1 MHRGRQPGNDLTDH
15 LDTKVSDAR
24 LYGRLLGYVFAYKWS
39 LFLSLLGY
47 VVYSLGNVLLADLT
61 QFLLDSLG
69 GQPMAGIGFVSQASY
84 WLWPPGDKSMA
95 DYARIAVPV
104 AAVILSLGRALGFFA
119 GSYFMNKVARS
130 VVHALRTELFDVL
143 IKAPKSHID
152 NYSTGELLS
161 KVTFNVEQVSGA
173 ASDALK
179 TILREGL
186 TILALVSYMLYLN
199 WQLSVIFFIVAPA
212 IGGVVHI
219 VGKHFRR
226 YSKRIQESMGSVTEV
241 TAESLAG
248 LDDIRIYG
256 ATKQVSDR
264 FTAVSEFNKQQSLKL
279 AFVEAVSTPIIQTL
293 LALALG
299 ALFWFAL
306 DPTVLEAFS
315 AGSLVAFITAAAQLG
330 KPIRT
335 LSSIQSIIQRGLA
348 AAEDI
353 FNQLDTDSE
362 ADSGAVTMSGV
373 EGRIEFSDIAFR
385 YAGAQMEAISDVSF
399 SVEPG
404 QTVAIVGRSGSGKST
419 LVKLL
424 ARFYT
429 PTSGCITLDG
439 TDIQSID
446 LTNYR
451 QKLAFVPQAINLFS
465 DTVAGNI
472 ALGAMSSS
480 SKDDIVDA
488 AKKAQ
493 ADEFVGQL
501 ESQYETQIGDQGVG
515 LSGGQQQRVAIAR
528 ALLKG
533 SPVLILDEATS
544 ALDNESESLIQSAL
558 DVSRAGRT
566 TFVVA
571 HRLSTIESAD
581 TVLVMHEGRM
591 VAAGSHA
598 SLLEEEP
605 IYRSLYQQGFNDA

>member
-1 MHRGRQPGNDLTDH
+1 
-15 LDTKVSDAR
+15 
-24 LYGRLLGYVFAYKWS
+24 LYGRLLTYAFAYKWS
-39 LFLSLLGY
+39 LVLSFLGY

-69 GQPMAGIGFVSQASY
+69 GQPMAGLGFVSQAAQ
-84 WLWPPGDKSMA
+84 WIWPPGDKSPT

-104 AAVILSLGRALGFFA
+104 AAVVLSLGRALGFFA

-130 VVHALRTELFDVL
+130 VVHVLRTQLFDVL
-143 IKAPKSHID
+143 VRAPKAHID
-152 NYSTGELLS
+152 KFSTGELLS

-179 TILREGL
+179 TMLREGL
-186 TILALVSYMLYLN
+186 TIIALVSYMLYLN
-199 WQLSVIFFIVAPA
+199 WELTAVFFIVAPA
-212 IGGVVHI
+212 IGLVVHV

-226 YSKRIQESMGSVTEV
+226 YSKRIQDSMGSVTEV
-241 TAESLAG
+241 TAESLSG
-248 LDDIRIYG
+248 LDDVRIYG
-256 ATKQVSDR
+256 ATEQVSER
-264 FTAVSEFNKQQSLKL
+264 FESVSLFNKQQSLKL
-279 AFVEAVSTPIIQTL
+279 AFVQAVATPIIQTL

-306 DPTVLEAFS
+306 DPSVLQEFS

-335 LSSIQSIIQRGLA
+335 LSNIQSIIQRGLA

-353 FNQLDTDSE
+353 FEQLDTELEQNTGGSILGQVNGCV
-362 ADSGAVTMSGV
+362 AFHNIG
-373 EGRIEFSDIAFR
+373 FR
-385 YAGAQMEAISDVSF
+385 YPGAQNDAIFDVSF
-399 SVEPG
+399 SVEAG
-404 QTVAIVGRSGSGKST
+404 QTIAVVGRSGSGKST

-429 PTSGCITLDG
+429 PTAGHITLDDV
-439 TDIQSID
+439 DIQSIE
-446 LTNYR
+446 LSNYR
-451 QKLAFVPQAINLFS
+451 ENLAFVPQAINLFS

-472 ALGAMSSS
+472 ALGGMSGSS
-480 SKDDIVDA
+480 REAVIEA
-488 AKKAQ
+488 AKQAQ
-493 ADEFVGQL
+493 ADGFVSEL
-501 ESQYETQIGDQGVG
+501 ESDYDTLIGEQGVG

-528 ALLKG
+528 ALLKAA
-533 SPVLILDEATS
+533 PVLILDEATS
-544 ALDNESESLIQSAL
+544 ALDNESESLIQTAL
-558 DVSRAGRT
+558 DASRVGRT

-581 TVLVMHEGRM
+581 TVLVMDEGRV

-598 SLLEEEP
+598 NLLEHEP
-605 IYRSLYQQGFNDA
+605 IYRSLHQQGFNDA

>member
-1 MHRGRQPGNDLTDH
+1 MNSLADQSVKT
-15 LDTKVSDAR
+15 VSDSK
-24 LYGRLLGYVFAYKWS
+24 LYGRLLTYAFAYKWS
-39 LFLSLLGY
+39 LFLSFLGY

-69 GQPMAGIGFVSQASY
+69 GQPMAGLGFVSQASQ
-84 WLWPPGDKSMA
+84 WIWPPGDKTPT

-104 AAVILSLGRALGFFA
+104 AAVVLSLGRALGFFA

-130 VVHALRTELFDVL
+130 VVHVLRTQLFDVL
-143 IKAPKSHID
+143 VRAPKAHID
-152 NYSTGELLS
+152 KYSTGELLS

-179 TILREGL
+179 TMLREGL
-186 TILALVSYMLYLN
+186 TIIALVSYMLYLN
-199 WQLSVIFFIVAPA
+199 WELTAVFFIVAPA
-212 IGGVVHI
+212 IGLVVHV

-226 YSKRIQESMGSVTEV
+226 YSKRIQDSMGSVTEV
-241 TAESLAG
+241 TAESLSG
-248 LDDIRIYG
+248 LDDVRIYG
-256 ATKQVSDR
+256 ATEQISERFESVSL
-264 FTAVSEFNKQQSLKL
+264 FNKQQSLKL
-279 AFVEAVSTPIIQTL
+279 AFVQAISTPIIQTL

-306 DPTVLEAFS
+306 DPTVLKEFS

-335 LSSIQSIIQRGLA
+335 LSNIQSIIQRGLA

-353 FNQLDTDSE
+353 FEQLDTELEQNTGGSTLGE
-362 ADSGAVTMSGV
+362 VNGRV
-373 EGRIEFSDIAFR
+373 EFQNIAFR
-385 YAGAQMEAISDVSF
+385 YPGAQSDAISDVSF
-399 SVEPG
+399 AVEAG
-404 QTVAIVGRSGSGKST
+404 QTVAVVGRSGSGKST

-429 PTSGCITLDG
+429 PTGGQITLDG
-439 TDIQSID
+439 KDIQGIE

-451 QKLAFVPQAINLFS
+451 EHLAFVPQAINLFS

-472 ALGAMSSS
+472 ALGSMSDSS
-480 SKDDIVDA
+480 REAVIEA
-488 AKKAQ
+488 AKQAQ
-493 ADEFVGQL
+493 ADGFVSEL
-501 ESQYETQIGDQGVG
+501 ESDYDTLIGEQGVG

-528 ALLKG
+528 ALLKAA
-533 SPVLILDEATS
+533 PVLILDEATS

-558 DVSRAGRT
+558 DASRAGRT

-581 TVLVMHEGRM
+581 TVLVMDEGRV
-591 VAAGSHA
+591 VAAGSHS
-598 SLLEEEP
+598 SLLEQEP
-605 IYRSLYQQGFNDA
+605 IYRSLHQQGFNDA

>member
-1 MHRGRQPGNDLTDH
+1 MNSLADQSVKT
-15 LDTKVSDAR
+15 VSDSK
-24 LYGRLLGYVFAYKWS
+24 LYGRLLTYAFAYKWS
-39 LFLSLLGY
+39 LFLSFLGY

-69 GQPMAGIGFVSQASY
+69 GQPMAGLGFVSQASQ
-84 WLWPPGDKSMA
+84 WIWPPGDKTPT

-104 AAVILSLGRALGFFA
+104 AAVVLSLGRALGFFA

-130 VVHALRTELFDVL
+130 VVHVLRTQLFDVL
-143 IKAPKSHID
+143 VRAPKAHID
-152 NYSTGELLS
+152 KFSTGELLS

-179 TILREGL
+179 TMLREGL
-186 TILALVSYMLYLN
+186 TIIALVSYMLYLN
-199 WQLSVIFFIVAPA
+199 WELTAVFFVVAPA
-212 IGGVVHI
+212 IGLVVHV

-226 YSKRIQESMGSVTEV
+226 YSKRIQNSMGSVTEV
-241 TAESLAG
+241 TAESLSG
-248 LDDIRIYG
+248 LDDVRIYG
-256 ATKQVSDR
+256 ATEQISERFESVSL
-264 FTAVSEFNKQQSLKL
+264 FNKQQSLKL
-279 AFVEAVSTPIIQTL
+279 AFVQAVSTPIIQTL

-306 DPTVLEAFS
+306 DPAVLKEFS

-335 LSSIQSIIQRGLA
+335 LSNIQSIIQRGLA

-353 FNQLDTDSE
+353 FEQLDTELEQNTGGSTLGE
-362 ADSGAVTMSGV
+362 VSGRV
-373 EGRIEFSDIAFR
+373 EFHNIAFR
-385 YAGAQMEAISDVSF
+385 YPGAQSDAISDVSF
-399 SVEPG
+399 AIEAG
-404 QTVAIVGRSGSGKST
+404 QTVAVVGRSGSGKST

-429 PTSGCITLDG
+429 PTEGQITLDG
-439 TDIQSID
+439 QDIQGIE

-451 QKLAFVPQAINLFS
+451 EHLAFVPQAINLFS

-472 ALGAMSSS
+472 ALGSMSDSS
-480 SKDDIVDA
+480 REAVIDA
-488 AKKAQ
+488 AKQAQ
-493 ADEFVGQL
+493 ADGFVSEL
-501 ESQYETQIGDQGVG
+501 ESDYDTLIGEQGVG

-528 ALLKG
+528 ALLKAA
-533 SPVLILDEATS
+533 PVLILDEATS
-544 ALDNESESLIQSAL
+544 ALDNESESLIQTAL
-558 DVSRAGRT
+558 DASRAGRT

-581 TVLVMHEGRM
+581 TVLVMDEGRV
-591 VAAGSHA
+591 VAAGSHS
-598 SLLEEEP
+598 SLLEQEP
-605 IYRSLYQQGFNDA
+605 IYRSLHQQGFNDA

>member
-1 MHRGRQPGNDLTDH
+1 MNSLADQSVKT
-15 LDTKVSDAR
+15 VSDSK
-24 LYGRLLGYVFAYKWS
+24 LYGRLLTYAFAYKWS
-39 LFLSLLGY
+39 LFLSFLGY

-69 GQPMAGIGFVSQASY
+69 GQPMAGLGFVSQASQ
-84 WLWPPGDKSMA
+84 WIWPPGDKTPT

-104 AAVILSLGRALGFFA
+104 AAVVLSLGRALGFFA

-130 VVHALRTELFDVL
+130 VVHVLRTQLFDVL
-143 IKAPKSHID
+143 VRAPKAHID
-152 NYSTGELLS
+152 KYSTGELLS

-179 TILREGL
+179 TMLREGL
-186 TILALVSYMLYLN
+186 TIIALVSYMLYLN
-199 WQLSVIFFIVAPA
+199 WELTAVFFIVAPA
-212 IGGVVHI
+212 IGLVVHV

-226 YSKRIQESMGSVTEV
+226 YSKRIQDSMGSVTEV

-248 LDDIRIYG
+248 LDDVRIYG
-256 ATKQVSDR
+256 ATEQISERFESVSL
-264 FTAVSEFNKQQSLKL
+264 FNKQQSLKL
-279 AFVEAVSTPIIQTL
+279 AFVQAISTPIIQTL

-306 DPTVLEAFS
+306 DPAVLKEFS

-335 LSSIQSIIQRGLA
+335 LSNIQSIIQRGLA

-353 FNQLDTDSE
+353 FEQLDTELEQNTGGS
-362 ADSGAVTMSGV
+362 SLGKVNGRV
-373 EGRIEFSDIAFR
+373 EFHNIAFR
-385 YAGAQMEAISDVSF
+385 YPGAQSDAIYDVSF
-399 SVEPG
+399 AVEAG
-404 QTVAIVGRSGSGKST
+404 QTVAVVGRSGSGKST

-429 PTSGCITLDG
+429 PTRGQITLDG
-439 TDIQSID
+439 QDIQGIE
-446 LTNYR
+446 LANYR
-451 QKLAFVPQAINLFS
+451 EHLAFVPQAINLFS

-472 ALGAMSSS
+472 ALGSMSDSS
-480 SKDDIVDA
+480 REAVIDA
-488 AKKAQ
+488 AKQAQ
-493 ADEFVGQL
+493 ADGFVSEL
-501 ESQYETQIGDQGVG
+501 ESDYDTLIGEQGVG

-528 ALLKG
+528 ALLKAA
-533 SPVLILDEATS
+533 PVLILDEATS
-544 ALDNESESLIQSAL
+544 ALDNESESLIQTAL
-558 DVSRAGRT
+558 DASRAGRT

-581 TVLVMHEGRM
+581 TVLVMDEGRV
-591 VAAGSHA
+591 VAAGSHS
-598 SLLEEEP
+598 SLLEQEP
-605 IYRSLYQQGFNDA
+605 IYRSLHQQGFNDA

>member
-1 MHRGRQPGNDLTDH
+1 MNSLADQSVKT
-15 LDTKVSDAR
+15 VSDSK
-24 LYGRLLGYVFAYKWS
+24 LYGRLLTYAFAYKWS
-39 LFLSLLGY
+39 LFLSFLGY

-69 GQPMAGIGFVSQASY
+69 GQPMAGLGFVSQASQ
-84 WLWPPGDKSMA
+84 WIWPPGDKTPT

-104 AAVILSLGRALGFFA
+104 AAVVLSLGRALGFFA

-130 VVHALRTELFDVL
+130 VVHVLRTQLFDVL
-143 IKAPKSHID
+143 VRAPKAHID
-152 NYSTGELLS
+152 KYSTGELLS

-179 TILREGL
+179 TMLREGL
-186 TILALVSYMLYLN
+186 TIIALVSYMLYLN
-199 WQLSVIFFIVAPA
+199 WELTAVFFIVAPA
-212 IGGVVHI
+212 IGVVVHV

-226 YSKRIQESMGSVTEV
+226 YSKRIQDSMGSVTEV

-248 LDDIRIYG
+248 LDDVRIYG
-256 ATKQVSDR
+256 ATEQISERFESVSL
-264 FTAVSEFNKQQSLKL
+264 FNKQQSLKL
-279 AFVEAVSTPIIQTL
+279 AFVQAISTPIIQTL

-306 DPTVLEAFS
+306 DPAVLKEFS

-335 LSSIQSIIQRGLA
+335 LSNIQSIIQRGLA

-353 FNQLDTDSE
+353 FEQLDTELEQNTGGSTLGE
-362 ADSGAVTMSGV
+362 VNGRV
-373 EGRIEFSDIAFR
+373 EFHNIAFR
-385 YAGAQMEAISDVSF
+385 YPGAQSNAISDVSF
-399 SVEPG
+399 AVEAG
-404 QTVAIVGRSGSGKST
+404 QTVAVVGRSGSGKST

-429 PTSGCITLDG
+429 PTEGRITLDG
-439 TDIQSID
+439 QDIQGIE

-451 QKLAFVPQAINLFS
+451 EHLAFVPQAINLFS

-472 ALGAMSSS
+472 ALGSMSDSS
-480 SKDDIVDA
+480 REAVIDA
-488 AKKAQ
+488 AKQAQ
-493 ADEFVGQL
+493 ADGFVSEL
-501 ESQYETQIGDQGVG
+501 ESDYDTLIGEQGVG

-528 ALLKG
+528 ALLKAA
-533 SPVLILDEATS
+533 PVLILDEATS
-544 ALDNESESLIQSAL
+544 ALDNESESLIQTAL
-558 DVSRAGRT
+558 DASRAGRT

-581 TVLVMHEGRM
+581 TVLVMDEGRV
-591 VAAGSHA
+591 VAAGSHS
-598 SLLEEEP
+598 SLLEQEP
-605 IYRSLYQQGFNDA
+605 IYRSLHQQGFNDA

>member
-1 MHRGRQPGNDLTDH
+1 MNSLVDQSGKT
-15 LDTKVSDAR
+15 VSDSK
-24 LYGRLLGYVFAYKWS
+24 LYGRLLTYAFAYKWS
-39 LFLSLLGY
+39 LVLSFLGY

-69 GQPMAGIGFVSQASY
+69 GQPMAGLGFVSQAAQ
-84 WLWPPGDKSMA
+84 WIWPPGDKSPT

-104 AAVILSLGRALGFFA
+104 AAVVLSLGRALGFFA

-130 VVHALRTELFDVL
+130 VVHVLRTQLFDVL
-143 IKAPKSHID
+143 VRAPKAHID
-152 NYSTGELLS
+152 KFSTGELLS

-179 TILREGL
+179 TMLREGL
-186 TILALVSYMLYLN
+186 TIIALVSYMLYLN
-199 WQLSVIFFIVAPA
+199 WELTAVFFIVAPA
-212 IGGVVHI
+212 IGLVVHV

-226 YSKRIQESMGSVTEV
+226 YSKRIQDSMGSVTEV
-241 TAESLAG
+241 TAESLSG
-248 LDDIRIYG
+248 LDDVRIYG
-256 ATKQVSDR
+256 ATEQISERFESVSL
-264 FTAVSEFNKQQSLKL
+264 FNKQQSLKL
-279 AFVEAVSTPIIQTL
+279 AFVQAVATPIIQTL

-306 DPTVLEAFS
+306 DPAVLQEFS

-335 LSSIQSIIQRGLA
+335 LSNIQSIIQRGLA

-353 FNQLDTDSE
+353 FEQLDTELEQNTGGSILGQVNGCV
-362 ADSGAVTMSGV
+362 AFHNIG
-373 EGRIEFSDIAFR
+373 FR
-385 YAGAQMEAISDVSF
+385 YPGAQNDAIFDVSF
-399 SVEPG
+399 SVEAG
-404 QTVAIVGRSGSGKST
+404 QTIAVVGRSGSGKST

-429 PTSGCITLDG
+429 PTAGHITLDDV
-439 TDIQSID
+439 DIQSIE
-446 LTNYR
+446 LSNYR
-451 QKLAFVPQAINLFS
+451 ENLAFVPQAINLFS

-472 ALGAMSSS
+472 ALGGMSGSS
-480 SKDDIVDA
+480 REAVIEA
-488 AKKAQ
+488 AKQAQ
-493 ADEFVGQL
+493 ADGFVSEL
-501 ESQYETQIGDQGVG
+501 ESDYDTLIGEQGVG

-528 ALLKG
+528 ALLKAA
-533 SPVLILDEATS
+533 PVLILDEATS
-544 ALDNESESLIQSAL
+544 ALDNESESLIQTAL
-558 DVSRAGRT
+558 DASRVGRT

-581 TVLVMHEGRM
+581 TVLVMDEGRV

-598 SLLEEEP
+598 NLLEHEP
-605 IYRSLYQQGFNDA
+605 IYRSLHQQGFNDA

>member
-1 MHRGRQPGNDLTDH
+1 
-15 LDTKVSDAR
+15 
-24 LYGRLLGYVFAYKWS
+24 LYGRLLTYAFAYKWS
-39 LFLSLLGY
+39 LVLSFLGY

-69 GQPMAGIGFVSQASY
+69 GQPMAGLGFVSQAAQ
-84 WLWPPGDKSMA
+84 WIWPPGDKSPT

-104 AAVILSLGRALGFFA
+104 AAVVLSLGRALGFFA

-130 VVHALRTELFDVL
+130 VVHVLRTQLFDVL
-143 IKAPKSHID
+143 VRAPKAHID
-152 NYSTGELLS
+152 KFSTGELLS

-179 TILREGL
+179 TMLREGL
-186 TILALVSYMLYLN
+186 TIIALVSYMLYLN
-199 WQLSVIFFIVAPA
+199 WELTAVFFIVAPA
-212 IGGVVHI
+212 IGLVVHV

-226 YSKRIQESMGSVTEV
+226 YSKRIQDSMGSVTEV
-241 TAESLAG
+241 TAESLSG
-248 LDDIRIYG
+248 LDDVRIYG
-256 ATKQVSDR
+256 ATEQVSER
-264 FTAVSEFNKQQSLKL
+264 FESVSLFNKQQSLKL
-279 AFVEAVSTPIIQTL
+279 AFVQAVSTPIIQTL

-306 DPTVLEAFS
+306 DPAVLQEFS

-335 LSSIQSIIQRGLA
+335 LSNIQSIIQRGLA

-353 FNQLDTDSE
+353 FEQLDTELEQNTGGSILGHVNGCV
-362 ADSGAVTMSGV
+362 AFHNIG
-373 EGRIEFSDIAFR
+373 FR
-385 YAGAQMEAISDVSF
+385 YPGAQNDAIFDVSF
-399 SVEPG
+399 SVEAG
-404 QTVAIVGRSGSGKST
+404 QTVAVVGRSGSGKST

-429 PTSGCITLDG
+429 PTAGHITLDDV
-439 TDIQSID
+439 DIQSIE
-446 LTNYR
+446 LSNYR
-451 QKLAFVPQAINLFS
+451 ENLAFVPQAINLFS

-472 ALGAMSSS
+472 ALGGMSGSS
-480 SKDDIVDA
+480 REAVIEA
-488 AKKAQ
+488 AKQAQ
-493 ADEFVGQL
+493 ADGFVSEL
-501 ESQYETQIGDQGVG
+501 ESDYDTLIGEQGVG

-528 ALLKG
+528 ALLKAA
-533 SPVLILDEATS
+533 PVLILDEATS
-544 ALDNESESLIQSAL
+544 ALDNESESLIQTAL
-558 DVSRAGRT
+558 DASRVGRT

-581 TVLVMHEGRM
+581 TVLVMDEGRV

-598 SLLEEEP
+598 NLLEHEP
-605 IYRSLYQQGFNDA
+605 IYRSLHQQGFNDA

>member
-1 MHRGRQPGNDLTDH
+1 MADQSVKT
-15 LDTKVSDAR
+15 VSDSK
-24 LYGRLLGYVFAYKWS
+24 LYGRLLTYAFAYKWS
-39 LFLSLLGY
+39 LFLSFLGY

-69 GQPMAGIGFVSQASY
+69 GQPMAGLGFVSQASQ
-84 WLWPPGDKSMA
+84 WIWPPGDKTPT

-104 AAVILSLGRALGFFA
+104 AAVVLSLGRALGFFA

-130 VVHALRTELFDVL
+130 VVHVLRTQLFDVL
-143 IKAPKSHID
+143 VRAPKAHID
-152 NYSTGELLS
+152 KYSTGELLS

-179 TILREGL
+179 TMLREGL
-186 TILALVSYMLYLN
+186 TIIALVSYMLYLN
-199 WQLSVIFFIVAPA
+199 WELTAVFFIVAPA
-212 IGGVVHI
+212 IGLVVHV

-226 YSKRIQESMGSVTEV
+226 YSKRIQDSMGSVTEV
-241 TAESLAG
+241 TAESLSG
-248 LDDIRIYG
+248 LDDVRIYG
-256 ATKQVSDR
+256 ATEQISERFESVSL
-264 FTAVSEFNKQQSLKL
+264 FNKQQSLKL
-279 AFVEAVSTPIIQTL
+279 AFVQAISTPIIQTL

-306 DPTVLEAFS
+306 DPAVLKEFS

-335 LSSIQSIIQRGLA
+335 LSNIQSIIQRGLA

-353 FNQLDTDSE
+353 FEQLDTELEQNTGGSTLGE
-362 ADSGAVTMSGV
+362 VSGRV
-373 EGRIEFSDIAFR
+373 EFHNIAFR
-385 YAGAQMEAISDVSF
+385 YPGAQSDAISDVSF
-399 SVEPG
+399 AVEAG
-404 QTVAIVGRSGSGKST
+404 QTVAVVGRSGSGKST

-429 PTSGCITLDG
+429 PTGGQITLDG
-439 TDIQSID
+439 QDIQGIE
-446 LTNYR
+446 LANYR
-451 QKLAFVPQAINLFS
+451 EHLAFVPQAINLFS

-472 ALGAMSSS
+472 ALGSMSDSS
-480 SKDDIVDA
+480 REAVIEA
-488 AKKAQ
+488 AKQAQ
-493 ADEFVGQL
+493 ADGFVSEL
-501 ESQYETQIGDQGVG
+501 ESDYDTLIGEQGVG

-528 ALLKG
+528 ALLKAA
-533 SPVLILDEATS
+533 PVLILDEATS

-558 DVSRAGRT
+558 DASRAGRT

-581 TVLVMHEGRM
+581 TVLVMDEGRV
-591 VAAGSHA
+591 VAAGSHS
-598 SLLEEEP
+598 SLLEQEP
-605 IYRSLYQQGFNDA
+605 IYRSLHQQGFNDA

>member
-1 MHRGRQPGNDLTDH
+1 MNSLADQSVKT
-15 LDTKVSDAR
+15 VSDSK
-24 LYGRLLGYVFAYKWS
+24 LYGRLLTYAFAYKWS
-39 LFLSLLGY
+39 LFLSFLGY

-69 GQPMAGIGFVSQASY
+69 GQPMAGLGFVSQASQ
-84 WLWPPGDKSMA
+84 WIWPPGDKTPT

-104 AAVILSLGRALGFFA
+104 AAVVLSLGRALGFFA

-130 VVHALRTELFDVL
+130 VVHVLRTQLFDVL
-143 IKAPKSHID
+143 VRAPKAHID
-152 NYSTGELLS
+152 KYSTGELLS

-179 TILREGL
+179 TMLREGL
-186 TILALVSYMLYLN
+186 TIIALVSYMLYLN
-199 WQLSVIFFIVAPA
+199 WELTAVFFIVAPA
-212 IGGVVHI
+212 IGLVVHV

-241 TAESLAG
+241 TAESLSG
-248 LDDIRIYG
+248 LDDVRIYG
-256 ATKQVSDR
+256 ATEQISER
-264 FTAVSEFNKQQSLKL
+264 FEAVSLFNKQQSLKL
-279 AFVEAVSTPIIQTL
+279 AFVQAVSTPIIQTL

-306 DPTVLEAFS
+306 DPAVLKEFS

-335 LSSIQSIIQRGLA
+335 LSNIQSIIQRGLA

-353 FNQLDTDSE
+353 FEQLDTELEQNTGGSTLGE
-362 ADSGAVTMSGV
+362 VNGRV
-373 EGRIEFSDIAFR
+373 EFHNIAFR
-385 YAGAQMEAISDVSF
+385 YPGAQSDAVSDVSF
-399 SVEPG
+399 AVEAG
-404 QTVAIVGRSGSGKST
+404 QTVAVVGRSGSGKST

-429 PTSGCITLDG
+429 PTGGHIALDG
-439 TDIQSID
+439 QDIQGIE
-446 LTNYR
+446 LANYR
-451 QKLAFVPQAINLFS
+451 EQLAFVPQAINLFS

-472 ALGAMSSS
+472 ALGTMSDTSREAV
-480 SKDDIVDA
+480 IDA
-488 AKKAQ
+488 AKQAQ
-493 ADEFVGQL
+493 ADGFVSEL
-501 ESQYETQIGDQGVG
+501 ESDYDTLIGEQGVG

-528 ALLKG
+528 ALLKAA
-533 SPVLILDEATS
+533 PVLILDEATS
-544 ALDNESESLIQSAL
+544 ALDNESESLIQTAL
-558 DVSRAGRT
+558 DASRAGRT

-581 TVLVMHEGRM
+581 TVLVMDEGHV
-591 VAAGSHA
+591 VAAGSHT
-598 SLLEEEP
+598 SLLEQEP
-605 IYRSLYQQGFNDA
+605 IYRALHQQGFNDA

>member
-1 MHRGRQPGNDLTDH
+1 MNSLADQSVKT
-15 LDTKVSDAR
+15 VSDSK
-24 LYGRLLGYVFAYKWS
+24 LYGRLLTYAFAYKWS
-39 LFLSLLGY
+39 LFLSFLGY

-69 GQPMAGIGFVSQASY
+69 GQPMAGLGFVSQASQ
-84 WLWPPGDKSMA
+84 WIWPPGDKTPT

-104 AAVILSLGRALGFFA
+104 AAVVLSLGRALGFFA

-130 VVHALRTELFDVL
+130 VVHVLRTQLFDVL
-143 IKAPKSHID
+143 VRAPKAHID
-152 NYSTGELLS
+152 KYSTGELLS

-179 TILREGL
+179 TMLREGL
-186 TILALVSYMLYLN
+186 TIIALVSYMLYLN
-199 WQLSVIFFIVAPA
+199 WELTAVFFIVAPA
-212 IGGVVHI
+212 IGLVVHV

-226 YSKRIQESMGSVTEV
+226 YSKRIQDSMGSVTEV
-241 TAESLAG
+241 TAESLSG
-248 LDDIRIYG
+248 LDDVRIYG
-256 ATKQVSDR
+256 ATEQISERFESVSL
-264 FTAVSEFNKQQSLKL
+264 FNKQQSLKL
-279 AFVEAVSTPIIQTL
+279 AFVQAISTPIIQTL

-306 DPTVLEAFS
+306 DPAVLKEFS

-335 LSSIQSIIQRGLA
+335 LSNIQSIIQRGLA

-353 FNQLDTDSE
+353 FEQLDTELEQNTGGSTLGE
-362 ADSGAVTMSGV
+362 VSGRV
-373 EGRIEFSDIAFR
+373 EFHNIAFR
-385 YAGAQMEAISDVSF
+385 YPGAQSDAISDVSF
-399 SVEPG
+399 AVEAG
-404 QTVAIVGRSGSGKST
+404 QTVAVVGRSGSGKST

-429 PTSGCITLDG
+429 PTGGQITLDG
-439 TDIQSID
+439 QDIQGIE
-446 LTNYR
+446 LANYR
-451 QKLAFVPQAINLFS
+451 EHLAFVPQAINLFS

-472 ALGAMSSS
+472 ALGSMSDSS
-480 SKDDIVDA
+480 REAVIEA
-488 AKKAQ
+488 AKQAQ
-493 ADEFVGQL
+493 ADGFVSEL
-501 ESQYETQIGDQGVG
+501 ESDYDTLIGEQGVG

-528 ALLKG
+528 ALLKAA
-533 SPVLILDEATS
+533 PVLILDEATS

-558 DVSRAGRT
+558 DASRAGRT

-581 TVLVMHEGRM
+581 TVLVMDEGRV
-591 VAAGSHA
+591 VAAGSHS
-598 SLLEEEP
+598 SLLEQEP
-605 IYRSLYQQGFNDA
+605 IYRSLHQQGFNDA

>member
-1 MHRGRQPGNDLTDH
+1 
-15 LDTKVSDAR
+15 
-24 LYGRLLGYVFAYKWS
+24 LYGRLLTYAFAYKWS
-39 LFLSLLGY
+39 LVLSFLGY

-69 GQPMAGIGFVSQASY
+69 GQPMAGLGFVSQAAQ
-84 WLWPPGDKSMA
+84 WIWPPGDKSPT

-104 AAVILSLGRALGFFA
+104 AAVVLSLGRALGFFA

-130 VVHALRTELFDVL
+130 VVHVLRTQLFDVL
-143 IKAPKSHID
+143 VRAPKAHID
-152 NYSTGELLS
+152 KFSTGELLS

-179 TILREGL
+179 TMLREGL
-186 TILALVSYMLYLN
+186 TIIALVSYMLYLN
-199 WQLSVIFFIVAPA
+199 WELTAVFFIVAPA
-212 IGGVVHI
+212 IGLVVHV

-226 YSKRIQESMGSVTEV
+226 YSKRIQDSMGSVTEV
-241 TAESLAG
+241 TAESLSG
-248 LDDIRIYG
+248 LDDVRIYG
-256 ATKQVSDR
+256 ATEQVSER
-264 FTAVSEFNKQQSLKL
+264 FESVSLFNKQQSLKL
-279 AFVEAVSTPIIQTL
+279 AFVQAVSTPIIQTL

-306 DPTVLEAFS
+306 DPAVLQEFS

-335 LSSIQSIIQRGLA
+335 LSNIQSIIQRGLA

-353 FNQLDTDSE
+353 FEQLDTELEQNTGGSIL
-362 ADSGAVTMSGV
+362 GHVNGGV
-373 EGRIEFSDIAFR
+373 AFHNIGFR
-385 YAGAQMEAISDVSF
+385 YPGAQNDAIFDVSF
-399 SVEPG
+399 SVEAG
-404 QTVAIVGRSGSGKST
+404 QTVAVVGRSGSGKST

-429 PTSGCITLDG
+429 PTAGHITLDG
-439 TDIQSID
+439 VDIQSIE
-446 LTNYR
+446 LSNYR
-451 QKLAFVPQAINLFS
+451 ENLAFVPQAINLFS

-472 ALGAMSSS
+472 ALGGMSGSS
-480 SKDDIVDA
+480 REAVIEA
-488 AKKAQ
+488 AKQAQ
-493 ADEFVGQL
+493 ADGFVSEL
-501 ESQYETQIGDQGVG
+501 ESDYDTLIGEQGVG

-528 ALLKG
+528 ALLKAA
-533 SPVLILDEATS
+533 PVLILDEATS
-544 ALDNESESLIQSAL
+544 ALDNESESLIQTAL
-558 DVSRAGRT
+558 DASRVGRT

-581 TVLVMHEGRM
+581 TVLVMDEGRV

-598 SLLEEEP
+598 NLLEHEP
-605 IYRSLYQQGFNDA
+605 IYRSLHQQGFNDA

>member
-1 MHRGRQPGNDLTDH
+1 MNSLADQSVKT
-15 LDTKVSDAR
+15 VSDSK
-24 LYGRLLGYVFAYKWS
+24 LYGRLLTYAFAYKWS
-39 LFLSLLGY
+39 LFLSFLGY

-69 GQPMAGIGFVSQASY
+69 GQPMAGLGFVSQASQ
-84 WLWPPGDKSMA
+84 WIWPPGDKTPT

-104 AAVILSLGRALGFFA
+104 AAVVLSLGRALGFFA

-130 VVHALRTELFDVL
+130 VVHVLRTQLFDVL
-143 IKAPKSHID
+143 VRAPKAHID
-152 NYSTGELLS
+152 KYSTGELLS

-179 TILREGL
+179 TMLREGL
-186 TILALVSYMLYLN
+186 TIIALVSYMLYLN
-199 WQLSVIFFIVAPA
+199 WELTAVFFIVAPA
-212 IGGVVHI
+212 IGLVVHV

-226 YSKRIQESMGSVTEV
+226 YSKRIQDSMGSVTEV
-241 TAESLAG
+241 TAESLSG
-248 LDDIRIYG
+248 LDDVRIYG
-256 ATKQVSDR
+256 ATEQISERFESVSL
-264 FTAVSEFNKQQSLKL
+264 FNKQQSLKL
-279 AFVEAVSTPIIQTL
+279 AFVQAISTPIIQTL

-306 DPTVLEAFS
+306 DPTLLKEFS

-335 LSSIQSIIQRGLA
+335 LSNIQSIIQRGLA

-353 FNQLDTDSE
+353 FEQLDTELEQNTGGSTLGE
-362 ADSGAVTMSGV
+362 VSGRV
-373 EGRIEFSDIAFR
+373 EFHNIAFC
-385 YAGAQMEAISDVSF
+385 YPGAQSDAISDVSF
-399 SVEPG
+399 AVEAG
-404 QTVAIVGRSGSGKST
+404 QTVAVVGRSGSGKST

-429 PTSGCITLDG
+429 PTGGQITLDG
-439 TDIQSID
+439 QDIQGIE

-451 QKLAFVPQAINLFS
+451 EHLAFVPQAINLFS

-472 ALGAMSSS
+472 ALGNMSDSS
-480 SKDDIVDA
+480 REAVIEA
-488 AKKAQ
+488 AKQAQ
-493 ADEFVGQL
+493 ADGFVSEL
-501 ESQYETQIGDQGVG
+501 ESDYDTLIGEQGVG

-528 ALLKG
+528 ALLKAA
-533 SPVLILDEATS
+533 PVLILDEATS

-558 DVSRAGRT
+558 DASRAGRT

-581 TVLVMHEGRM
+581 TVLVMDEGRV
-591 VAAGSHA
+591 VAAGSHS
-598 SLLEEEP
+598 SLLEQEP
-605 IYRSLYQQGFNDA
+605 IYRSLHQQGFNDA

>member
-1 MHRGRQPGNDLTDH
+1 MNSLADQSVKT
-15 LDTKVSDAR
+15 VSDSK
-24 LYGRLLGYVFAYKWS
+24 LYGRLLTYAFAYKWS
-39 LFLSLLGY
+39 LFLSFLGY

-69 GQPMAGIGFVSQASY
+69 GQPMAGLGFVSQASQ
-84 WLWPPGDKSMA
+84 WIWPPGDKTPT

-104 AAVILSLGRALGFFA
+104 AAVMLSLGRALGFFA

-130 VVHALRTELFDVL
+130 VVHVLRTQLFDVL
-143 IKAPKSHID
+143 VRAPKAHID
-152 NYSTGELLS
+152 KFSTGELLS

-179 TILREGL
+179 TMLREGL
-186 TILALVSYMLYLN
+186 TIIALVSYMLYLN
-199 WQLSVIFFIVAPA
+199 WELTAVFFVVAPA
-212 IGGVVHI
+212 IGLVVHV

-226 YSKRIQESMGSVTEV
+226 YSKRIQNSMGSVTEV
-241 TAESLAG
+241 TAESLSG
-248 LDDIRIYG
+248 LDDVRIYG
-256 ATKQVSDR
+256 ATEQISERFESVSL
-264 FTAVSEFNKQQSLKL
+264 FNKQQSLKL
-279 AFVEAVSTPIIQTL
+279 AFVQAVSTPIIQTL

-306 DPTVLEAFS
+306 DPAVLKEFS

-335 LSSIQSIIQRGLA
+335 LSNIQSIIQRGLA

-353 FNQLDTDSE
+353 FEQLDTELEQNTGGSTLGE
-362 ADSGAVTMSGV
+362 VNGRV
-373 EGRIEFSDIAFR
+373 EFHNIAFR
-385 YAGAQMEAISDVSF
+385 YPGAQSDAISDVSF
-399 SVEPG
+399 AVEAG
-404 QTVAIVGRSGSGKST
+404 QTVAVVGRSGSGKST

-429 PTSGCITLDG
+429 PTEGRITLDG
-439 TDIQSID
+439 QDIQGIE

-451 QKLAFVPQAINLFS
+451 EHLAFVPQAINLFS

-472 ALGAMSSS
+472 ALGSMSDSS
-480 SKDDIVDA
+480 REAVIDA
-488 AKKAQ
+488 AKQAQ
-493 ADEFVGQL
+493 ADGFVSEL
-501 ESQYETQIGDQGVG
+501 ESDYDTLIGEQGVG

-528 ALLKG
+528 ALLKAA
-533 SPVLILDEATS
+533 PVLILDEATS
-544 ALDNESESLIQSAL
+544 ALDNESESLIQTAL
-558 DVSRAGRT
+558 DASRAGRT

-581 TVLVMHEGRM
+581 TVLVMDEGRV
-591 VAAGSHA
+591 VAAGSHS
-598 SLLEEEP
+598 SLLEREP
-605 IYRSLYQQGFNDA
+605 IYRSLHQQGFNDA

>member
-1 MHRGRQPGNDLTDH
+1 MNSLADQSVKT
-15 LDTKVSDAR
+15 VSDSK
-24 LYGRLLGYVFAYKWS
+24 LYGRLLTYAFAYKWS
-39 LFLSLLGY
+39 LFLSFLGY

-69 GQPMAGIGFVSQASY
+69 GQPMAGLGFVSQASQ
-84 WLWPPGDKSMA
+84 WIWPPGDKTPT

-104 AAVILSLGRALGFFA
+104 AAVVLSLGRALGFFA

-130 VVHALRTELFDVL
+130 VVHVLRTQLFDVL
-143 IKAPKSHID
+143 VRAPKAHID
-152 NYSTGELLS
+152 KYSTGELLS

-179 TILREGL
+179 TMLREGL
-186 TILALVSYMLYLN
+186 TIIALVSYMLYLN
-199 WQLSVIFFIVAPA
+199 WELTAVFFIVAPA
-212 IGGVVHI
+212 IGLVVHV

-226 YSKRIQESMGSVTEV
+226 YSKRIQDSMGSVTEV
-241 TAESLAG
+241 TAESLSG
-248 LDDIRIYG
+248 LDDVRIYG
-256 ATKQVSDR
+256 ATEQISERFESVSL
-264 FTAVSEFNKQQSLKL
+264 FNKQQSLKL
-279 AFVEAVSTPIIQTL
+279 AFVQAISTPIIQTL

-306 DPTVLEAFS
+306 DPAVLKEFS

-335 LSSIQSIIQRGLA
+335 LSNIQSIIQRGLA

-353 FNQLDTDSE
+353 FEQLDTELEQNTGGSTLGE
-362 ADSGAVTMSGV
+362 VSGRV
-373 EGRIEFSDIAFR
+373 EFHNIAFR
-385 YAGAQMEAISDVSF
+385 YPGAQSDAISDVSF
-399 SVEPG
+399 AVEAG
-404 QTVAIVGRSGSGKST
+404 QTVAVVGRSGSGKST

-429 PTSGCITLDG
+429 PTGGQITLDG
-439 TDIQSID
+439 QDIQGIE

-451 QKLAFVPQAINLFS
+451 EHLAFVPQAINLFS

-472 ALGAMSSS
+472 ALGSMSDSS
-480 SKDDIVDA
+480 REAVIDA
-488 AKKAQ
+488 AKQAQ
-493 ADEFVGQL
+493 ADGFVSEL
-501 ESQYETQIGDQGVG
+501 EANYDTLIGEQGVG

-528 ALLKG
+528 ALLKAA
-533 SPVLILDEATS
+533 PILILDEATS

-558 DVSRAGRT
+558 DASRTGRT

-581 TVLVMHEGRM
+581 TVLVMDEGRV
-591 VAAGSHA
+591 VAAGSHS
-598 SLLEEEP
+598 SLLEQEP
-605 IYRSLYQQGFNDA
+605 IYRSLHQQGFNDA

>member
-1 MHRGRQPGNDLTDH
+1 MNSLTDQSVK
-15 LDTKVSDAR
+15 TVSDSK
-24 LYGRLLGYVFAYKWS
+24 LYGRLLTYAFAYKWS
-39 LFLSLLGY
+39 LFLSFLGY

-69 GQPMAGIGFVSQASY
+69 GQPMAGLGFVSQASQ
-84 WLWPPGDKSMA
+84 WIWPPGDKTPT

-104 AAVILSLGRALGFFA
+104 AAVVLSLGRALGFFA

-130 VVHALRTELFDVL
+130 VVHVLRTQLFDVL
-143 IKAPKSHID
+143 VRAPKAHID
-152 NYSTGELLS
+152 KYSTGELLS

-179 TILREGL
+179 TMLREGL
-186 TILALVSYMLYLN
+186 TIIALVSYMLYLN
-199 WQLSVIFFIVAPA
+199 WELTAVFFVVAPA
-212 IGGVVHI
+212 IGLVVHV

-226 YSKRIQESMGSVTEV
+226 YSKRIQDSMGSVTEV
-241 TAESLAG
+241 TAESLSG
-248 LDDIRIYG
+248 LDDVRIYG
-256 ATKQVSDR
+256 ATEQISERFESVSL
-264 FTAVSEFNKQQSLKL
+264 FNKQQSLKL
-279 AFVEAVSTPIIQTL
+279 AFVQAVSTPIIQTL

-306 DPTVLEAFS
+306 DPAVLKEFS

-335 LSSIQSIIQRGLA
+335 LSNIQSIIQRGLA

-353 FNQLDTDSE
+353 FEQLDTELEQNTGGSTLGE
-362 ADSGAVTMSGV
+362 VSGRV
-373 EGRIEFSDIAFR
+373 EFHNVAFR
-385 YAGAQMEAISDVSF
+385 YPGAQSDAISDVSF
-399 SVEPG
+399 AVEAG
-404 QTVAIVGRSGSGKST
+404 QTVAVVGRSGSGKST

-429 PTSGCITLDG
+429 PTGGQITLDG
-439 TDIQSID
+439 KDIQGIE

-451 QKLAFVPQAINLFS
+451 EHLAFVPQAINLFS

-472 ALGAMSSS
+472 ALGSMSDSS
-480 SKDDIVDA
+480 REAVIDA
-488 AKKAQ
+488 AKQAQ
-493 ADEFVGQL
+493 ADGFVSEL
-501 ESQYETQIGDQGVG
+501 ESDYDTLIGEQGVG

-528 ALLKG
+528 ALLKAA
-533 SPVLILDEATS
+533 PVLILDEATS
-544 ALDNESESLIQSAL
+544 ALDNESESLIQTAL
-558 DVSRAGRT
+558 DASRAGRT

-581 TVLVMHEGRM
+581 TVLVMDEGRV
-591 VAAGSHA
+591 VAAGSHS
-598 SLLEEEP
+598 SLLEQEP
-605 IYRSLYQQGFNDA
+605 IYRSLHQQGFNDA

>member
-1 MHRGRQPGNDLTDH
+1 MNSLADQSVKT
-15 LDTKVSDAR
+15 VSDSK
-24 LYGRLLGYVFAYKWS
+24 LYGRLLTYAFAYKWS
-39 LFLSLLGY
+39 LFLSFLGY

-69 GQPMAGIGFVSQASY
+69 GQPMAGLGFVSQASQ
-84 WLWPPGDKSMA
+84 WIWPPGDKTPT

-104 AAVILSLGRALGFFA
+104 AAVVLSLGRALGFFA

-130 VVHALRTELFDVL
+130 VVHVLRTQLFDVL
-143 IKAPKSHID
+143 VRAPKAHID
-152 NYSTGELLS
+152 KYSTGELLS

-179 TILREGL
+179 TMLREGL
-186 TILALVSYMLYLN
+186 TIIALVSYMLYLN
-199 WQLSVIFFIVAPA
+199 WELTAVFFIVAPA
-212 IGGVVHI
+212 IGLVVHV

-226 YSKRIQESMGSVTEV
+226 YSKRIQDSMGSVTEV

-248 LDDIRIYG
+248 LDDVRIYG
-256 ATKQVSDR
+256 ATEQISERFESVSL
-264 FTAVSEFNKQQSLKL
+264 FNKQQSLKL
-279 AFVEAVSTPIIQTL
+279 AFVQAISTPIIQTL

-306 DPTVLEAFS
+306 DPSVLKEFS

-335 LSSIQSIIQRGLA
+335 LSNIQSIIQRGLA

-353 FNQLDTDSE
+353 FEQLDTELEQNTGGSSLGE
-362 ADSGAVTMSGV
+362 VNGRV
-373 EGRIEFSDIAFR
+373 EFHNIAFR
-385 YAGAQMEAISDVSF
+385 YPGAQSDAIYDVSF
-399 SVEPG
+399 AVEAG
-404 QTVAIVGRSGSGKST
+404 QTVAVVGRSGSGKST

-429 PTSGCITLDG
+429 PTRGQITLDG
-439 TDIQSID
+439 QDIKGIE
-446 LTNYR
+446 LANYR
-451 QKLAFVPQAINLFS
+451 EHLAFVPQAINLFS

-472 ALGAMSSS
+472 ALGSMSDSS
-480 SKDDIVDA
+480 REAVIDA
-488 AKKAQ
+488 AKQAQ
-493 ADEFVGQL
+493 ADGFVSEL
-501 ESQYETQIGDQGVG
+501 ESDYDTLIGEQGVG

-528 ALLKG
+528 ALLKAA
-533 SPVLILDEATS
+533 PVLILDEATS
-544 ALDNESESLIQSAL
+544 ALDNESESLIQTAL
-558 DVSRAGRT
+558 DASRAGRT

-581 TVLVMHEGRM
+581 TVLVMDEGRV
-591 VAAGSHA
+591 VAAGSHS
-598 SLLEEEP
+598 SLLEQEP
-605 IYRSLYQQGFNDA
+605 IYRSLHQQGFNDA

>member
-1 MHRGRQPGNDLTDH
+1 VNSLVDQSGKT
-15 LDTKVSDAR
+15 VSDSK
-24 LYGRLLGYVFAYKWS
+24 LYGRLLTYAFAYKWS
-39 LFLSLLGY
+39 LVLSFLGY

-69 GQPMAGIGFVSQASY
+69 GQPMAGLGFVSQAAQ
-84 WLWPPGDKSMA
+84 WIWPPGDKSPT

-104 AAVILSLGRALGFFA
+104 AAVVLSLGRALGFFA

-130 VVHALRTELFDVL
+130 VVHLLRTQLFDVL
-143 IKAPKSHID
+143 VRAPKAHID
-152 NYSTGELLS
+152 KFSTGELLS

-179 TILREGL
+179 TMLREGL
-186 TILALVSYMLYLN
+186 TIIALVSYMLYLN
-199 WQLSVIFFIVAPA
+199 WELTAVFFIVAPA
-212 IGGVVHI
+212 IGLVVHV

-226 YSKRIQESMGSVTEV
+226 YSKRIQDSMGSVTEV
-241 TAESLAG
+241 TAESLSG
-248 LDDIRIYG
+248 LDDVRIYG
-256 ATKQVSDR
+256 ATEQVSER
-264 FTAVSEFNKQQSLKL
+264 FESVSLFNKQQSLKL
-279 AFVEAVSTPIIQTL
+279 AFVQAVSTPIIQTL

-306 DPTVLEAFS
+306 DPAVLQEFS

-335 LSSIQSIIQRGLA
+335 LSNIQSIIQRGLA

-353 FNQLDTDSE
+353 FEQLDTELEQNTGGSILGHVNGCV
-362 ADSGAVTMSGV
+362 AFHNIG
-373 EGRIEFSDIAFR
+373 FR
-385 YAGAQMEAISDVSF
+385 YPGAQNDAIFDVSF
-399 SVEPG
+399 SVEAG
-404 QTVAIVGRSGSGKST
+404 QTVAVVGRSGSGKST

-429 PTSGCITLDG
+429 PTAGHITLDDV
-439 TDIQSID
+439 DIQSIE
-446 LTNYR
+446 LSNYR
-451 QKLAFVPQAINLFS
+451 ENLAFVPQAINLFS

-472 ALGAMSSS
+472 ALGGMSGSS
-480 SKDDIVDA
+480 REAVIEA
-488 AKKAQ
+488 AKQAQ
-493 ADEFVGQL
+493 ADGFVSEL
-501 ESQYETQIGDQGVG
+501 ESDYDTLIGEQGVG

-528 ALLKG
+528 ALLKAA
-533 SPVLILDEATS
+533 PVLILDEATS
-544 ALDNESESLIQSAL
+544 ALDNESESLIQTAL
-558 DVSRAGRT
+558 DASRVGRT

-581 TVLVMHEGRM
+581 TVLVMDEGRV

-598 SLLEEEP
+598 NLLEHEP
-605 IYRSLYQQGFNDA
+605 IYRSLHQQGFNDA

>member
-1 MHRGRQPGNDLTDH
+1 MNSLADQSVKT
-15 LDTKVSDAR
+15 VSDSK
-24 LYGRLLGYVFAYKWS
+24 LYGRLLTYAFAYKWS
-39 LFLSLLGY
+39 LFLSFLGY

-69 GQPMAGIGFVSQASY
+69 GQPMAGLGFVSQASQ
-84 WLWPPGDKSMA
+84 WIWPPGDKTPT

-104 AAVILSLGRALGFFA
+104 AAVVLSLGRALGFFA

-130 VVHALRTELFDVL
+130 VVHVLRTQLFDVL
-143 IKAPKSHID
+143 VRAPKAHID
-152 NYSTGELLS
+152 KYSTGELLS

-179 TILREGL
+179 TMLREGL
-186 TILALVSYMLYLN
+186 TIIALVSYMLYLN
-199 WQLSVIFFIVAPA
+199 WELTAVFFIVAPA
-212 IGGVVHI
+212 IGLVVHV

-226 YSKRIQESMGSVTEV
+226 YSKRIQDSMGSVTEV
-241 TAESLAG
+241 TAESLSG
-248 LDDIRIYG
+248 LDDVRIYG
-256 ATKQVSDR
+256 ATEQISERFESVSL
-264 FTAVSEFNKQQSLKL
+264 FNKQQSLKL
-279 AFVEAVSTPIIQTL
+279 AFVQAISTPIIQTL

-306 DPTVLEAFS
+306 DPAVLKEFS

-335 LSSIQSIIQRGLA
+335 LSNIQSIIQRGLA

-353 FNQLDTDSE
+353 FEQLDTELEQNTGGSTLGE
-362 ADSGAVTMSGV
+362 VSGRV
-373 EGRIEFSDIAFR
+373 EFHNIAFR
-385 YAGAQMEAISDVSF
+385 YPGAQSDAISDVSF
-399 SVEPG
+399 AVEAG
-404 QTVAIVGRSGSGKST
+404 QTVAVVGRSGSGKST

-429 PTSGCITLDG
+429 PTGGQITLDG
-439 TDIQSID
+439 QDIQAIE

-451 QKLAFVPQAINLFS
+451 EHLAFVPQAINLFS

-472 ALGAMSSS
+472 ALGSMSDSS
-480 SKDDIVDA
+480 REAVIEA
-488 AKKAQ
+488 AKQAQ
-493 ADEFVGQL
+493 ADGFVSEL
-501 ESQYETQIGDQGVG
+501 ESDYDTLIGEQGVG

-528 ALLKG
+528 ALLKAA
-533 SPVLILDEATS
+533 PVLILDEATS

-558 DVSRAGRT
+558 DASRAGRT

-581 TVLVMHEGRM
+581 TVLVMDEGRV
-591 VAAGSHA
+591 VAAGSHS
-598 SLLEEEP
+598 SLLEQEP
-605 IYRSLYQQGFNDA
+605 IYRSLHQQGFNDA

>member
-1 MHRGRQPGNDLTDH
+1 MNSLVDQSGKT
-15 LDTKVSDAR
+15 VSDSK
-24 LYGRLLGYVFAYKWS
+24 LYGRLLTYAFAYKWS
-39 LFLSLLGY
+39 LVLSFLGY

-69 GQPMAGIGFVSQASY
+69 GQPMAGLGFVSQAAQ
-84 WLWPPGDKSMA
+84 WIWPPGDKSPT

-104 AAVILSLGRALGFFA
+104 AAVVLSLGRALGFFA

-130 VVHALRTELFDVL
+130 VVHVLRTQLFDVL
-143 IKAPKSHID
+143 VRAPKAHID
-152 NYSTGELLS
+152 KFSTGELLS

-179 TILREGL
+179 TMLREGL
-186 TILALVSYMLYLN
+186 TIIALVSYMLYLN
-199 WQLSVIFFIVAPA
+199 WELTAVFFIVAPA
-212 IGGVVHI
+212 IGLVVHV

-226 YSKRIQESMGSVTEV
+226 YSKRIQDSMGSVTEV
-241 TAESLAG
+241 TAESLSG
-248 LDDIRIYG
+248 LDDVRIYG
-256 ATKQVSDR
+256 ATEQVSER
-264 FTAVSEFNKQQSLKL
+264 FESVSLFNKQQSLKL
-279 AFVEAVSTPIIQTL
+279 AFVQAVSTPIIQTL

-306 DPTVLEAFS
+306 DPAVLQEFS

-335 LSSIQSIIQRGLA
+335 LSNIQSIIQRGLA

-353 FNQLDTDSE
+353 FEQLDTELEQNTGGSILGHVNGCV
-362 ADSGAVTMSGV
+362 AFHN
-373 EGRIEFSDIAFR
+373 IEFR
-385 YAGAQMEAISDVSF
+385 YPGAQNDAIFDVSF
-399 SVEPG
+399 SVEAG
-404 QTVAIVGRSGSGKST
+404 QTVAVVGRSGSGKST

-429 PTSGCITLDG
+429 PTAGHITLDDV
-439 TDIQSID
+439 DIQSIE
-446 LTNYR
+446 LSNYR
-451 QKLAFVPQAINLFS
+451 ENLAFVPQSINLFS

-472 ALGAMSSS
+472 ALGGMSGSS
-480 SKDDIVDA
+480 REAVIEA
-488 AKKAQ
+488 AKQAQ
-493 ADEFVGQL
+493 ADGFVSELQ
-501 ESQYETQIGDQGVG
+501 SDYDTVIGDQGVG

-528 ALLKG
+528 ALLKAA
-533 SPVLILDEATS
+533 PVLILDEATS
-544 ALDNESESLIQSAL
+544 ALDNESESLIQTAL
-558 DVSRAGRT
+558 DASRVGRT

-581 TVLVMHEGRM
+581 TVLVMDEGRV

-598 SLLEEEP
+598 NLLEHEP
-605 IYRSLYQQGFNDA
+605 IYRSLHQQGFNDA

>member
-1 MHRGRQPGNDLTDH
+1 MNSLVDQSAKT
-15 LDTKVSDAR
+15 VSDSK
-24 LYGRLLGYVFAYKWS
+24 LYGRLLTYAFAYKWS
-39 LFLSLLGY
+39 LLLSFLGY

-69 GQPMAGIGFVSQASY
+69 GQPMAGLGFVSQASQ
-84 WLWPPGDKSMA
+84 WIWPPGDKTPT

-104 AAVILSLGRALGFFA
+104 AAVVLSLGRALGFFA

-130 VVHALRTELFDVL
+130 VVHVLRTQLFDVL
-143 IKAPKSHID
+143 VRAPKAHID
-152 NYSTGELLS
+152 KYSTGELLS

-179 TILREGL
+179 AILREGL
-186 TILALVSYMLYLN
+186 TIIALVSYMLYLN
-199 WQLSVIFFIVAPA
+199 WELAAVFFIVAPA
-212 IGGVVHI
+212 IGLVVHV

-226 YSKRIQESMGSVTEV
+226 YSKRIQDSMGSVTEV

-248 LDDIRIYG
+248 LDDVRIYG
-256 ATKQVSDR
+256 ATVQISERFESVSL
-264 FTAVSEFNKQQSLKL
+264 FNKQQSLKL
-279 AFVEAVSTPIIQTL
+279 AFVQAVSTPIIQTL

-306 DPTVLEAFS
+306 DPAVLEEFS

-335 LSSIQSIIQRGLA
+335 LSNIQSIIQRGLA

-353 FNQLDTDSE
+353 FEQLDTELEQNTGTS
-362 ADSGAVTMSGV
+362 ALGNVNGRV
-373 EGRIEFSDIAFR
+373 EFRNVAFR
-385 YAGAQMEAISDVSF
+385 YPGATSDAISDVSF
-399 SVEPG
+399 AAEAG
-404 QTVAIVGRSGSGKST
+404 QTVAVVGRSGSGKST

-429 PTSGCITLDG
+429 PTKGQITLDG
-439 TDIQSID
+439 QDIQGIE
-446 LTNYR
+446 LGNYR
-451 QKLAFVPQAINLFS
+451 EHLAFVPQAINLFS

-472 ALGAMSSS
+472 ALGSMSDSPREAV
-480 SKDDIVDA
+480 IEA
-488 AKKAQ
+488 AKQAQ
-493 ADEFVGQL
+493 AHGFVSEL
-501 ESQYETQIGDQGVG
+501 ESDYDTLIGEQGIG

-528 ALLKG
+528 AMLKAA
-533 SPVLILDEATS
+533 PVLILDEATS
-544 ALDNESESLIQSAL
+544 ALDNESESLIQTAL
-558 DVSRAGRT
+558 DASRAGRT

-581 TVLVMHEGRM
+581 TVLVMDEGRV
-591 VAAGSHA
+591 VAAGSHT
-598 SLLEEEP
+598 SLLEQEP
-605 IYRSLYQQGFNDA
+605 IYRSLHQQGFNDA

>member
-1 MHRGRQPGNDLTDH
+1 VNSLADQSVKT
-15 LDTKVSDAR
+15 VSDSK
-24 LYGRLLGYVFAYKWS
+24 LYGRLLTYAFAYKWS
-39 LFLSLLGY
+39 LFLSFLGY

-69 GQPMAGIGFVSQASY
+69 GQPMAGLGFVSQASQ
-84 WLWPPGDKSMA
+84 WIWPPGDKTPT

-104 AAVILSLGRALGFFA
+104 AAVVLSLGRALGFFA

-130 VVHALRTELFDVL
+130 VVHVLRTQLFDVL
-143 IKAPKSHID
+143 VRAPKAHID
-152 NYSTGELLS
+152 KYSTGELLS

-179 TILREGL
+179 TMLREGL
-186 TILALVSYMLYLN
+186 TIIALVSYMLYLN
-199 WQLSVIFFIVAPA
+199 WELTAVFFIVAPA
-212 IGGVVHI
+212 IGLVVHV

-226 YSKRIQESMGSVTEV
+226 YSKRIQDSMGSVTEV
-241 TAESLAG
+241 TAESLSG
-248 LDDIRIYG
+248 LDDVRIYG
-256 ATKQVSDR
+256 ATEQISERFESVSL
-264 FTAVSEFNKQQSLKL
+264 FNKQQSLKL
-279 AFVEAVSTPIIQTL
+279 AFVQAVSTPIIQTL

-306 DPTVLEAFS
+306 DPAVLKEFS

-335 LSSIQSIIQRGLA
+335 LSNIQSIIQRGLA

-353 FNQLDTDSE
+353 FEQLDTELEQNTGGSTLGE
-362 ADSGAVTMSGV
+362 VSGRV
-373 EGRIEFSDIAFR
+373 EFHNIAFR
-385 YAGAQMEAISDVSF
+385 YPGAQSDAISDVSF
-399 SVEPG
+399 AVEAG
-404 QTVAIVGRSGSGKST
+404 QTVAVVGRSGSGKST

-429 PTSGCITLDG
+429 PTGGHITLDG
-439 TDIQSID
+439 QDIQGIELS
-446 LTNYR
+446 NYR
-451 QKLAFVPQAINLFS
+451 ENLAFVPQAINLFS

-472 ALGAMSSS
+472 ALGSMSDSS
-480 SKDDIVDA
+480 REAVIEA
-488 AKKAQ
+488 AKQAQ
-493 ADEFVGQL
+493 ADGFVSEL
-501 ESQYETQIGDQGVG
+501 ESDYDTLIGEQGVG

-528 ALLKG
+528 ALLKAA
-533 SPVLILDEATS
+533 PVLILDEATS

-558 DVSRAGRT
+558 DASRAGRT

-581 TVLVMHEGRM
+581 TVLVMDEGRV
-591 VAAGSHA
+591 VAAGSHS
-598 SLLEEEP
+598 SLLEQEP
-605 IYRSLYQQGFNDA
+605 IYRSLHQQGFNDA

>member
-1 MHRGRQPGNDLTDH
+1 MNSLADQSVKT
-15 LDTKVSDAR
+15 VSDSK
-24 LYGRLLGYVFAYKWS
+24 LYGRLLTYAFAYKWS
-39 LFLSLLGY
+39 LFLSFLGY

-69 GQPMAGIGFVSQASY
+69 GQPMAGLGFVSQASQ
-84 WLWPPGDKSMA
+84 WIWPPGDKTPT

-104 AAVILSLGRALGFFA
+104 AAVVLSLGRALGFFA

-130 VVHALRTELFDVL
+130 VVHVLRTQLFDVL
-143 IKAPKSHID
+143 VRAPKAHID
-152 NYSTGELLS
+152 KYSTGELLS

-179 TILREGL
+179 TMLREGL
-186 TILALVSYMLYLN
+186 TIIALVSYMLYLN
-199 WQLSVIFFIVAPA
+199 WELTAVFFIVAPA
-212 IGGVVHI
+212 IGLVVHV

-241 TAESLAG
+241 TAESLSG
-248 LDDIRIYG
+248 LDDVRIYG
-256 ATKQVSDR
+256 ATEQISER
-264 FTAVSEFNKQQSLKL
+264 FEAVSLFNKQQSLKL
-279 AFVEAVSTPIIQTL
+279 AFVQAVSTPIIQTL

-306 DPTVLEAFS
+306 DPAVLKEFS

-335 LSSIQSIIQRGLA
+335 LSNIQSIIQRGLA

-353 FNQLDTDSE
+353 FEQLDTELEQNTGGSTLGE
-362 ADSGAVTMSGV
+362 VNGRV
-373 EGRIEFSDIAFR
+373 EFHNIAFR
-385 YAGAQMEAISDVSF
+385 YPGAQSDAISDVSF
-399 SVEPG
+399 AVEAG
-404 QTVAIVGRSGSGKST
+404 QTVAVVGRSGSGKST

-429 PTSGCITLDG
+429 PTGGHITLDG
-439 TDIQSID
+439 QDIQGIE
-446 LTNYR
+446 LANYR
-451 QKLAFVPQAINLFS
+451 EQLAFVPQAINLFS

-472 ALGAMSSS
+472 ALGSMSDTSREAV
-480 SKDDIVDA
+480 IDA
-488 AKKAQ
+488 AKQAQ
-493 ADEFVGQL
+493 ADGFVSEL
-501 ESQYETQIGDQGVG
+501 ESDYDTLIGEQGVG

-528 ALLKG
+528 ALLKAA
-533 SPVLILDEATS
+533 PVLILDEATS
-544 ALDNESESLIQSAL
+544 ALDNESESLIQTAL
-558 DVSRAGRT
+558 DASRAGRT

-581 TVLVMHEGRM
+581 TVLVMDEGHV
-591 VAAGSHA
+591 VAAGSHT
-598 SLLEEEP
+598 SLLEQEP
-605 IYRSLYQQGFNDA
+605 IYRALHQQGFNDA